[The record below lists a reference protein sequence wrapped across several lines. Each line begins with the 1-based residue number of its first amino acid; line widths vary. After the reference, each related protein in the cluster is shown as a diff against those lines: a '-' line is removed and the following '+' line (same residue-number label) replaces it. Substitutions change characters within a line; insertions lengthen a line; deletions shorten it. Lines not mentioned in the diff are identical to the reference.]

1 MGGVVKDMRRLRE
14 IRECRTYEKLVGV
27 WDRVRR
33 KKSQGLGGT
42 RKECED

>member
-1 MGGVVKDMRRLRE
+1 MGAGHLRSWWV
-14 IRECRTYEKLVGV
+14 CVCV

-42 RKECED
+42 GKECED

>member
-1 MGGVVKDMRRLRE
+1 MKDMRRLRGVSG
-14 IRECRTYEKLVGV
+14 CRTFEELVGVCV

-42 RKECED
+42 GKECED

>member
-14 IRECRTYEKLVGV
+14 IRECRTYKLVGV